1 MDDIKVDGVDMVGA
15 SMPASG
21 LFYERRASTLA
32 APVPANATGHI
43 LFRFDKRDTRSLQIT
58 SLGTSQH
65 DNAVYRWYIDGI
77 LVDSISGRAAIG
89 TILHPYV
96 FPRPIRVDISIELQV
111 DNNNPKPYPNDDATS
126 VVDRIPFECVVN
138 GIWR

>member
-1 MDDIKVDGVDMVGA
+1 MSSNVMNA
-15 SMPASG
+15 SS
-21 LFYERRASTLA
+21 LFYERVASTLDE
-32 APVPANATGHI
+32 PVPADTRSYR
-43 LFRFDKRDTRSLQIT
+43 LFRFEKDDPRPLRIT
-58 SLGTSQH
+58 SIGTSQH